1 MNQLEEESALYILSN
16 IPSTTQYDRLCIQE
30 DGTFSVDM
38 SHIYIGRMGRTIMNT
53 VIGGYNR
60 RTVLNAIESLVRN
73 LTHISNTC
81 MITLNNPYARGNL
94 RTYGFQTKDTQRYSG
109 YLQQLKDKVC
119 NLYLLITT
127 LKLAYIADRTSCKL
141 LDDVNC
147 DIQTIYQIIDPMKH
161 IV

>member
-16 IPSTTQYDRLCIQE
+16 IPSTTQYDRLFIRE

-60 RTVLNAIESLVRN
+60 RAVFNAIESLVRN
-73 LTHISNTC
+73 LTQIANTC
-81 MITLNNPYARGNL
+81 MIKLDNPYARGNL
-94 RTYGFQTKDTQRYSG
+94 RTYGLQTKDTRRYSG
-109 YLQQLKDKVC
+109 YLQQLKDKLG

-127 LKLAYIADRTSCKL
+127 LKLAYITDTTACKL
-141 LDDVNC
+141 LDDVNH
-147 DIQTIYQIIDPMKH
+147 DVQTIYQIVDTSCSD
-161 IV
+161 V